1 MKQEIIDKINRLASQ
16 DEPFLFVINYQA
28 DEAFIRKLS
37 DINPEE
43 CLFDFEGKG
52 NFSHTRKETWK
63 EEISETTWQIEPP
76 LYEDYEQSFNIV
88 KSNIM
93 AGNSYLTNLTNRV
106 PVSCNLS
113 LEEIFHR
120 AKGKYK
126 LLLRRKRTQA
136 EDKAHLKE
144 ENIEE
149 NLTPFVCFS
158 PETFVRIKGG
168 RIYSYPMKGTLDAS
182 LPNAEKLLMEDRKEA
197 AEHATIVDLIR
208 NDLSRVAEDVR
219 VDKYRYVDVLH
230 TNKGDILQTSSEI
243 SGRLPED
250 YPHHLGE
257 ILDAQLP
264 AGSITGAP
272 KDKTMQIIQ
281 EAEGYDRG
289 FYTGIMGIYD
299 QGELNS
305 AVMIRFIEE
314 EETSPVDF
322 EADGEKNFKANE
334 GKKPK
339 IVFQGRRRHHFEE
352 RLPEGIRGSDSENLP
367 SDLNPPFIL
376 EKIKEIMKQQFVE
389 TIKIKNGKALALP
402 YHQARMERT
411 IRRFFPTLAS
421 EEIKLSSLISP
432 KEEMNL
438 YKARVVYDIQGVEA
452 IEYAPYKMKE
462 IHSLKVVEDDE
473 IDYTYKSTDRSALN
487 ALVAQ
492 KDDCD
497 EIIIVKNGLITD
509 TSFTNLA
516 LFDGNR
522 WLTPKHPLLQGTKRA
537 QLLEAGI
544 ILEADLTL
552 ENLRKA
558 EKVSLFNAMIDF
570 GEREVTKIFLPDQN

>member
-16 DEPFLFVINYQA
+16 DEPFLFVINYQG
-28 DEAFIRKLS
+28 DKAFIRLLS

-43 CLFDFEGKG
+43 CLFDFEGRG
-52 NFSHTRKETWK
+52 NFSHARKETLK
-63 EEISETTWQIEPP
+63 EEILKKETLKEETSETTWQIEPP
-76 LYEDYEQSFNIV
+76 LYEDYERSFNIV

-93 AGNSYLTNLTNRV
+93 AGNSYLTNLTCRV

-113 LEEIFHR
+113 LEDIFHR

-126 LLLRRKRTQA
+126 LLLRRKR
-136 EDKAHLKE
+136 
-144 ENIEE
+144 

-182 LPNAEKLLMEDRKEA
+182 LPDAEKQLMEDRKEA

-208 NDLSRVAEDVR
+208 NDLSRVAENVR
-219 VDKYRYVDVLH
+219 VDKYRYIDVLH

-257 ILDAQLP
+257 ILDAQLQ

-314 EETSPVDF
+314 ETSPVDF
-322 EADGEKNFKANE
+322 ETDGEKNFKAKE
-334 GKKPK
+334 GKASEGKQK
-339 IVFQGRRRHHFEE
+339 TVLQSRRRHHIKE
-352 RLPEGIRGSDSENLP
+352 RLPEGIRGSDSENL
-367 SDLNPPFIL
+367 SSVLKPPFVL
-376 EKIKEIMKQQFVE
+376 EKNI
-389 TIKIKNGKALALP
+389 
-402 YHQARMERT
+402 
-411 IRRFFPTLAS
+411 
-421 EEIKLSSLISP
+421 
-432 KEEMNL
+432 
-438 YKARVVYDIQGVEA
+438 
-452 IEYAPYKMKE
+452 
-462 IHSLKVVEDDE
+462 
-473 IDYTYKSTDRSALN
+473 
-487 ALVAQ
+487 
-492 KDDCD
+492 
-497 EIIIVKNGLITD
+497 
-509 TSFTNLA
+509 
-516 LFDGNR
+516 
-522 WLTPKHPLLQGTKRA
+522 
-537 QLLEAGI
+537 
-544 ILEADLTL
+544 
-552 ENLRKA
+552 
-558 EKVSLFNAMIDF
+558 
-570 GEREVTKIFLPDQN
+570 

>member
-16 DEPFLFVINYQA
+16 DEPFLFVINYQG
-28 DEAFIRKLS
+28 DKAFIRLLS

-43 CLFDFEGKG
+43 CLFDFEGRG
-52 NFSHTRKETWK
+52 NLSHAWKETLKEETSEEEILKKETLKEEILK
-63 EEISETTWQIEPP
+63 EEISETTWQIGPP
-76 LYEDYEQSFNIV
+76 LYEDYERSFNIV

-93 AGNSYLTNLTNRV
+93 AGNSYLTNLTCRV
-106 PVSCNLS
+106 PVSCNLP

-136 EDKAHLKE
+136 EDKDHLKEEAQNKDYLKEEPQNKDHLKE

-182 LPNAEKLLMEDRKEA
+182 LPNAEKLLMEDQKEA

-219 VDKYRYVDVLH
+219 VDKYRYIDVLH
-230 TNKGDILQTSSEI
+230 TNKGNILQTSSEI

-314 EETSPVDF
+314 EEVFPSKTENRMNY
-322 EADGEKNFKANE
+322 EAIRKLYFKAGGGITSKSDCRKE
-334 GKKPK
+334 YEEVIQK
-339 IVFQGRRRHHFEE
+339 IY
-352 RLPEGIRGSDSENLP
+352 LP
-367 SDLNPPFIL
+367 F
-376 EKIKEIMKQQFVE
+376 
-389 TIKIKNGKALALP
+389 
-402 YHQARMERT
+402 
-411 IRRFFPTLAS
+411 
-421 EEIKLSSLISP
+421 
-432 KEEMNL
+432 
-438 YKARVVYDIQGVEA
+438 
-452 IEYAPYKMKE
+452 
-462 IHSLKVVEDDE
+462 
-473 IDYTYKSTDRSALN
+473 
-487 ALVAQ
+487 
-492 KDDCD
+492 
-497 EIIIVKNGLITD
+497 
-509 TSFTNLA
+509 
-516 LFDGNR
+516 
-522 WLTPKHPLLQGTKRA
+522 
-537 QLLEAGI
+537 
-544 ILEADLTL
+544 
-552 ENLRKA
+552 
-558 EKVSLFNAMIDF
+558 
-570 GEREVTKIFLPDQN
+570 

>member
-1 MKQEIIDKINRLASQ
+1 MFRDFLSPIFYDQFFAHPNKSSIFADMKQEIIDKINRLASQ

-43 CLFDFEGKG
+43 CLFDIEGKG
-52 NFSHTRKETWK
+52 NFSHARKETLK
-63 EEISETTWQIEPP
+63 EETSETTWQIGPP
-76 LYEDYEQSFNIV
+76 LYEDYERSFNIV
-88 KSNIM
+88 KNNIM
-93 AGNSYLTNLTNRV
+93 AGNSYLTNLTCKV

-126 LLLRRKRTQA
+126 LLLRRKRNQA

-149 NLTPFVCFS
+149 ISNPFVCFS
-158 PETFVRIKGG
+158 PETFVKIKGG

-314 EETSPVDF
+314 ETSPVDF

-339 IVFQGRRRHHFEE
+339 ESRELYFKAGGGITSKSDCRREYEE
-352 RLPEGIRGSDSENLP
+352 VIQKIYLPI
-367 SDLNPPFIL
+367 
-376 EKIKEIMKQQFVE
+376 
-389 TIKIKNGKALALP
+389 
-402 YHQARMERT
+402 
-411 IRRFFPTLAS
+411 
-421 EEIKLSSLISP
+421 
-432 KEEMNL
+432 
-438 YKARVVYDIQGVEA
+438 
-452 IEYAPYKMKE
+452 
-462 IHSLKVVEDDE
+462 
-473 IDYTYKSTDRSALN
+473 
-487 ALVAQ
+487 
-492 KDDCD
+492 
-497 EIIIVKNGLITD
+497 
-509 TSFTNLA
+509 
-516 LFDGNR
+516 
-522 WLTPKHPLLQGTKRA
+522 
-537 QLLEAGI
+537 
-544 ILEADLTL
+544 
-552 ENLRKA
+552 
-558 EKVSLFNAMIDF
+558 
-570 GEREVTKIFLPDQN
+570 

>member
-16 DEPFLFVINYQA
+16 DEPFLFVINYQG
-28 DEAFIRKLS
+28 DKAFIRLLS

-43 CLFDFEGKG
+43 CLFDFEGRG
-52 NFSHTRKETWK
+52 NLSHAWKETLKEETSEKETWK
-63 EEISETTWQIEPP
+63 KETSEKKISETTWQIEPP
-76 LYEDYEQSFNIV
+76 LYEDYKRSFNIV

-93 AGNSYLTNLTNRV
+93 AGNSYLTNLTCRV

-219 VDKYRYVDVLH
+219 VDKYRYIDVLH

-314 EETSPVDF
+314 ETSPVDF
-322 EADGEKNFKANE
+322 ETDGEKNFKAKE
-334 GKKPK
+334 GK
-339 IVFQGRRRHHFEE
+339 
-352 RLPEGIRGSDSENLP
+352 
-367 SDLNPPFIL
+367 
-376 EKIKEIMKQQFVE
+376 
-389 TIKIKNGKALALP
+389 
-402 YHQARMERT
+402 
-411 IRRFFPTLAS
+411 AS
-421 EEIKLSSLISP
+421 EGKEPKANRKLYFKAGGGITSKSDCR
-432 KEEMNL
+432 KEYEE
-438 YKARVVYDIQGVEA
+438 VIQ
-452 IEYAPYKMKE
+452 
-462 IHSLKVVEDDE
+462 
-473 IDYTYKSTDRSALN
+473 
-487 ALVAQ
+487 
-492 KDDCD
+492 
-497 EIIIVKNGLITD
+497 
-509 TSFTNLA
+509 
-516 LFDGNR
+516 
-522 WLTPKHPLLQGTKRA
+522 
-537 QLLEAGI
+537 
-544 ILEADLTL
+544 
-552 ENLRKA
+552 
-558 EKVSLFNAMIDF
+558 
-570 GEREVTKIFLPDQN
+570 KIYLPF

>member
-16 DEPFLFVINYQA
+16 DEPFLFVINYQG
-28 DEAFIRKLS
+28 DKAFIRLLS

-43 CLFDFEGKG
+43 CLFDFEGRG
-52 NFSHTRKETWK
+52 NLSHAWKETWK
-63 EEISETTWQIEPP
+63 EGTSEKETWKKETSEEEISETTWQIEPP
-76 LYEDYEQSFNIV
+76 LYEDYERSFNIV

-93 AGNSYLTNLTNRV
+93 AGNSYLTNLTCRV

-113 LEEIFHR
+113 LEDIFHR

-126 LLLRRKRTQA
+126 LLLRRKR
-136 EDKAHLKE
+136 
-144 ENIEE
+144 

-182 LPNAEKLLMEDRKEA
+182 LPNAEKQLMEDQKEA

-219 VDKYRYVDVLH
+219 VDKYRYIDVLH

-314 EETSPVDF
+314 ETSPVDF
-322 EADGEKNFKANE
+322 EADGEKNFKTS
-334 GKKPK
+334 K
-339 IVFQGRRRHHFEE
+339 
-352 RLPEGIRGSDSENLP
+352 
-367 SDLNPPFIL
+367 
-376 EKIKEIMKQQFVE
+376 
-389 TIKIKNGKALALP
+389 GKASKGKEPKASRKLYFKAGGGITSKSDCRKEYEEVIQKIYLP
-402 YHQARMERT
+402 
-411 IRRFFPTLAS
+411 F
-421 EEIKLSSLISP
+421 
-432 KEEMNL
+432 
-438 YKARVVYDIQGVEA
+438 
-452 IEYAPYKMKE
+452 
-462 IHSLKVVEDDE
+462 
-473 IDYTYKSTDRSALN
+473 
-487 ALVAQ
+487 
-492 KDDCD
+492 
-497 EIIIVKNGLITD
+497 
-509 TSFTNLA
+509 
-516 LFDGNR
+516 
-522 WLTPKHPLLQGTKRA
+522 
-537 QLLEAGI
+537 
-544 ILEADLTL
+544 
-552 ENLRKA
+552 
-558 EKVSLFNAMIDF
+558 
-570 GEREVTKIFLPDQN
+570 

>member
-16 DEPFLFVINYQA
+16 DEPFLFVINYQG
-28 DEAFIRKLS
+28 DKAFIRQLS

-43 CLFDFEGKG
+43 CLFDFEGRG
-52 NFSHTRKETWK
+52 NSSDEMKNNSEK
-63 EEISETTWQIEPP
+63 IAETTWQIEPP
-76 LYEDYEQSFNIV
+76 LYEDYERSFNIV
-88 KSNIM
+88 KNNIM

-106 PVSCNLS
+106 PVNCNLS

-126 LLLRRKRTQA
+126 LLLRRKRNQA
-136 EDKAHLKE
+136 EDKVQQKKE
-144 ENIEE
+144 EAQNKADKKEDIIEE
-149 NLTPFVCFS
+149 ISNPFVCFS

-208 NDLSRVAEDVR
+208 NDLSRVAEDVK

-314 EETSPVDF
+314 ETSPVDF

-339 IVFQGRRRHHFEE
+339 ESRELYFKAGGGITSKSDCRREYEE
-352 RLPEGIRGSDSENLP
+352 VIQKIYLP
-367 SDLNPPFIL
+367 F
-376 EKIKEIMKQQFVE
+376 
-389 TIKIKNGKALALP
+389 
-402 YHQARMERT
+402 
-411 IRRFFPTLAS
+411 
-421 EEIKLSSLISP
+421 
-432 KEEMNL
+432 
-438 YKARVVYDIQGVEA
+438 
-452 IEYAPYKMKE
+452 
-462 IHSLKVVEDDE
+462 
-473 IDYTYKSTDRSALN
+473 
-487 ALVAQ
+487 
-492 KDDCD
+492 
-497 EIIIVKNGLITD
+497 
-509 TSFTNLA
+509 
-516 LFDGNR
+516 
-522 WLTPKHPLLQGTKRA
+522 
-537 QLLEAGI
+537 
-544 ILEADLTL
+544 
-552 ENLRKA
+552 
-558 EKVSLFNAMIDF
+558 
-570 GEREVTKIFLPDQN
+570 

>member
-16 DEPFLFVINYQA
+16 DEPFLFVINYQGNK
-28 DEAFIRKLS
+28 AFIRQLS

-43 CLFDFEGKG
+43 CLFDFEGRG
-52 NFSHTRKETWK
+52 NSSDEMKNNSEKIAEISEKIAEEETSK
-63 EEISETTWQIEPP
+63 EEISEISWQIAPP
-76 LYEDYEQSFNIV
+76 LYEDYERSFGIV

-106 PVSCNLS
+106 PVNCNLS

-144 ENIEE
+144 EAQNKAHLKEENIEE

-158 PETFVRIKGG
+158 PETFVKIKGG

-272 KDKTMQIIQ
+272 KDKTMQIIH

-314 EETSPVDF
+314 ETSPVDF

-339 IVFQGRRRHHFEE
+339 ESRELYFKAGGGITSKSDCRREYEE
-352 RLPEGIRGSDSENLP
+352 VIQKIYLPI
-367 SDLNPPFIL
+367 
-376 EKIKEIMKQQFVE
+376 
-389 TIKIKNGKALALP
+389 
-402 YHQARMERT
+402 
-411 IRRFFPTLAS
+411 
-421 EEIKLSSLISP
+421 
-432 KEEMNL
+432 
-438 YKARVVYDIQGVEA
+438 
-452 IEYAPYKMKE
+452 
-462 IHSLKVVEDDE
+462 
-473 IDYTYKSTDRSALN
+473 
-487 ALVAQ
+487 
-492 KDDCD
+492 
-497 EIIIVKNGLITD
+497 
-509 TSFTNLA
+509 
-516 LFDGNR
+516 
-522 WLTPKHPLLQGTKRA
+522 
-537 QLLEAGI
+537 
-544 ILEADLTL
+544 
-552 ENLRKA
+552 
-558 EKVSLFNAMIDF
+558 
-570 GEREVTKIFLPDQN
+570 

>member
-1 MKQEIIDKINRLASQ
+1 MKQKIIDKINRLASQ
-16 DEPFLFVINYQA
+16 KEPFLFVINYQA

-37 DINPEE
+37 DINSEE
-43 CLFDFEGKG
+43 CLFDFEGRG
-52 NFSHTRKETWK
+52 NWRENHSKEMGDSK
-63 EEISETTWQIEPP
+63 RIYEEISREIPKEISEKKFFKGTPLDSPISWQITPP
-76 LYEDYEQSFNIV
+76 LYNDYERSFDIV
-88 KSNIM
+88 KNNIM
-93 AGNSYLTNLTNRV
+93 AGNSYLTNLTCKV

-113 LEEIFHR
+113 LEDIFNQ

-126 LLLRRKRTQA
+126 LLIRRKRTQA
-136 EDKAHLKE
+136 EDKAQQKEEESQNKADKIEEEFQNKTYPKE

-149 NLTPFVCFS
+149 ISNSFVCFS

-219 VDKYRYVDVLH
+219 VDKYRYIDVLH

-289 FYTGIMGIYD
+289 FYTGIMGIYN

-314 EETSPVDF
+314 ETSPVDF
-322 EADGEKNFKANE
+322 EVDGEKNFKANE

-339 IVFQGRRRHHFEE
+339 ESRKLYFKAGGGITSKSDCRREYEE
-352 RLPEGIRGSDSENLP
+352 VIQKIYLP
-367 SDLNPPFIL
+367 F
-376 EKIKEIMKQQFVE
+376 
-389 TIKIKNGKALALP
+389 
-402 YHQARMERT
+402 
-411 IRRFFPTLAS
+411 
-421 EEIKLSSLISP
+421 
-432 KEEMNL
+432 
-438 YKARVVYDIQGVEA
+438 
-452 IEYAPYKMKE
+452 
-462 IHSLKVVEDDE
+462 
-473 IDYTYKSTDRSALN
+473 
-487 ALVAQ
+487 
-492 KDDCD
+492 
-497 EIIIVKNGLITD
+497 
-509 TSFTNLA
+509 
-516 LFDGNR
+516 
-522 WLTPKHPLLQGTKRA
+522 
-537 QLLEAGI
+537 
-544 ILEADLTL
+544 
-552 ENLRKA
+552 
-558 EKVSLFNAMIDF
+558 
-570 GEREVTKIFLPDQN
+570 

>member
-16 DEPFLFVINYQA
+16 DEPFLFVINYQG
-28 DEAFIRKLS
+28 DKAFIRLLS

-43 CLFDFEGKG
+43 CLFDFEGRG
-52 NFSHTRKETWK
+52 NLSHAWKEAWKEGTSEKETWK
-63 EEISETTWQIEPP
+63 KETSEEEISETTWQIEPP
-76 LYEDYEQSFNIV
+76 LYEDYERSFNIV

-93 AGNSYLTNLTNRV
+93 AGNSYLTNLTCRV
-106 PVSCNLS
+106 PVSCNLP

-182 LPNAEKLLMEDRKEA
+182 LPDAEKQLMEDRKEA

-219 VDKYRYVDVLH
+219 VDKYRYIDVLH

-257 ILDAQLP
+257 ILEAQLP

-272 KDKTMQIIQ
+272 KDKTMQIIH

-339 IVFQGRRRHHFEE
+339 KSRKLYFKAGGGITSKSDCRREYEE
-352 RLPEGIRGSDSENLP
+352 VIQKIYLPI
-367 SDLNPPFIL
+367 
-376 EKIKEIMKQQFVE
+376 
-389 TIKIKNGKALALP
+389 
-402 YHQARMERT
+402 
-411 IRRFFPTLAS
+411 
-421 EEIKLSSLISP
+421 
-432 KEEMNL
+432 
-438 YKARVVYDIQGVEA
+438 
-452 IEYAPYKMKE
+452 
-462 IHSLKVVEDDE
+462 
-473 IDYTYKSTDRSALN
+473 
-487 ALVAQ
+487 
-492 KDDCD
+492 
-497 EIIIVKNGLITD
+497 
-509 TSFTNLA
+509 
-516 LFDGNR
+516 
-522 WLTPKHPLLQGTKRA
+522 
-537 QLLEAGI
+537 
-544 ILEADLTL
+544 
-552 ENLRKA
+552 
-558 EKVSLFNAMIDF
+558 
-570 GEREVTKIFLPDQN
+570 

>member
-1 MKQEIIDKINRLASQ
+1 MKQEIIDKINQLASQ
-16 DEPFLFVINYQA
+16 DEPFLFVINYQG
-28 DEAFIRKLS
+28 DKAFIRLLS

-43 CLFDFEGKG
+43 CLFDFEGRG
-52 NFSHTRKETWK
+52 NFSHVWKETWK
-63 EEISETTWQIEPP
+63 EEILKKETWKEGTSEKETWKKETSEEEISETTWQIEPP
-76 LYEDYEQSFNIV
+76 LYEDYERSFNIV

-93 AGNSYLTNLTNRV
+93 AGNSYLTNLTCRV

-113 LEEIFHR
+113 LEDIFHR

-126 LLLRRKRTQA
+126 LLLRRKR
-136 EDKAHLKE
+136 
-144 ENIEE
+144 

-182 LPNAEKLLMEDRKEA
+182 LPNAEKQLMEDRKEA

-219 VDKYRYVDVLH
+219 VDKYRYIDVLH

-314 EETSPVDF
+314 ETSPVDF
-322 EADGEKNFKANE
+322 ETDGEKNFKASE
-334 GKKPK
+334 GKRDEASRKLYFKAGGGITSKSDCRKEYEEVIQK
-339 IVFQGRRRHHFEE
+339 IY
-352 RLPEGIRGSDSENLP
+352 LP
-367 SDLNPPFIL
+367 F
-376 EKIKEIMKQQFVE
+376 
-389 TIKIKNGKALALP
+389 
-402 YHQARMERT
+402 
-411 IRRFFPTLAS
+411 
-421 EEIKLSSLISP
+421 
-432 KEEMNL
+432 
-438 YKARVVYDIQGVEA
+438 
-452 IEYAPYKMKE
+452 
-462 IHSLKVVEDDE
+462 
-473 IDYTYKSTDRSALN
+473 
-487 ALVAQ
+487 
-492 KDDCD
+492 
-497 EIIIVKNGLITD
+497 
-509 TSFTNLA
+509 
-516 LFDGNR
+516 
-522 WLTPKHPLLQGTKRA
+522 
-537 QLLEAGI
+537 
-544 ILEADLTL
+544 
-552 ENLRKA
+552 
-558 EKVSLFNAMIDF
+558 
-570 GEREVTKIFLPDQN
+570 

>member
-1 MKQEIIDKINRLASQ
+1 MKQEIIDKINQLASQ
-16 DEPFLFVINYQA
+16 DEPFLFVINYQG
-28 DEAFIRKLS
+28 DKAFIRLLS

-43 CLFDFEGKG
+43 CLFDFEGRG
-52 NFSHTRKETWK
+52 NFSHARKETLK
-63 EEISETTWQIEPP
+63 EEILKKETLKKEISETTWQIEPP
-76 LYEDYEQSFNIV
+76 LYEDYERSFNIV
-88 KSNIM
+88 KCNIM
-93 AGNSYLTNLTNRV
+93 AGNSYLTNLTCRV
-106 PVSCNLS
+106 LVSCNLS

-136 EDKAHLKE
+136 EEKDHLKEEAQNKAHLKE

-182 LPNAEKLLMEDRKEA
+182 LPNAEKQLMEDRKEA

-219 VDKYRYVDVLH
+219 VDKYRYIDVLH

-281 EAEGYDRG
+281 EAEDYDRG

-299 QGELNS
+299 HGELNS

-314 EETSPVDF
+314 ETSPVDF
-322 EADGEKNFKANE
+322 ETDGEKNFKASE
-334 GKKPK
+334 GK
-339 IVFQGRRRHHFEE
+339 GDE
-352 RLPEGIRGSDSENLP
+352 
-367 SDLNPPFIL
+367 
-376 EKIKEIMKQQFVE
+376 
-389 TIKIKNGKALALP
+389 
-402 YHQARMERT
+402 
-411 IRRFFPTLAS
+411 AS
-421 EEIKLSSLISP
+421 EGKRDEASRKLYFKAGGGITSKSDCR
-432 KEEMNL
+432 KEYEE
-438 YKARVVYDIQGVEA
+438 VIQ
-452 IEYAPYKMKE
+452 
-462 IHSLKVVEDDE
+462 
-473 IDYTYKSTDRSALN
+473 
-487 ALVAQ
+487 
-492 KDDCD
+492 
-497 EIIIVKNGLITD
+497 
-509 TSFTNLA
+509 
-516 LFDGNR
+516 
-522 WLTPKHPLLQGTKRA
+522 
-537 QLLEAGI
+537 
-544 ILEADLTL
+544 
-552 ENLRKA
+552 
-558 EKVSLFNAMIDF
+558 
-570 GEREVTKIFLPDQN
+570 KIYLPF

>member
-1 MKQEIIDKINRLASQ
+1 MKQKIIDKINRLASQ
-16 DEPFLFVINYQA
+16 KEPFLFVINYQA

-37 DINPEE
+37 DINSEE
-43 CLFDFEGKG
+43 CLFDFEGRG
-52 NFSHTRKETWK
+52 NWRENHSKEMGDSK
-63 EEISETTWQIEPP
+63 RIYEEISREIPKEISEKKFFKGTPLDSPISWQITPP
-76 LYEDYEQSFNIV
+76 LYNDYERSFDIV
-88 KSNIM
+88 KNNIM
-93 AGNSYLTNLTNRV
+93 AGNSYLTNLTCKV

-113 LEEIFHR
+113 LEDIFNQ

-126 LLLRRKRTQA
+126 LLIRRKRTQA
-136 EDKAHLKE
+136 EDKAQQKEEESQNKADKIEEEFQNKTYPKE

-149 NLTPFVCFS
+149 ISNSFVCFS

-219 VDKYRYVDVLH
+219 VDKYRYIDVLH

-289 FYTGIMGIYD
+289 FYTGIMGIYN

-305 AVMIRFIEE
+305 AVIIRFIE

-334 GKKPK
+334 GNKPK
-339 IVFQGRRRHHFEE
+339 ESRKLYFKAGGGITSKSDCRREYEE
-352 RLPEGIRGSDSENLP
+352 VIQKIYLP
-367 SDLNPPFIL
+367 F
-376 EKIKEIMKQQFVE
+376 
-389 TIKIKNGKALALP
+389 
-402 YHQARMERT
+402 
-411 IRRFFPTLAS
+411 
-421 EEIKLSSLISP
+421 
-432 KEEMNL
+432 
-438 YKARVVYDIQGVEA
+438 
-452 IEYAPYKMKE
+452 
-462 IHSLKVVEDDE
+462 
-473 IDYTYKSTDRSALN
+473 
-487 ALVAQ
+487 
-492 KDDCD
+492 
-497 EIIIVKNGLITD
+497 
-509 TSFTNLA
+509 
-516 LFDGNR
+516 
-522 WLTPKHPLLQGTKRA
+522 
-537 QLLEAGI
+537 
-544 ILEADLTL
+544 
-552 ENLRKA
+552 
-558 EKVSLFNAMIDF
+558 
-570 GEREVTKIFLPDQN
+570 

>member
-16 DEPFLFVINYQA
+16 DEPFLFVINYQGNK
-28 DEAFIRKLS
+28 AFIRQLS

-43 CLFDFEGKG
+43 CLFDFEGRG
-52 NFSHTRKETWK
+52 NSSDEMKNNSEKIAEISEKIAEEETSK
-63 EEISETTWQIEPP
+63 EEISEISWQIAPP
-76 LYEDYEQSFNIV
+76 LYEDYERSFGIV

-106 PVSCNLS
+106 PVNCNLS

-144 ENIEE
+144 EAQNKAHLKEENIEE

-158 PETFVRIKGG
+158 PETFVKIKGG

-250 YPHHLGE
+250 YRQHLGE

-314 EETSPVDF
+314 ETSPVDF

-339 IVFQGRRRHHFEE
+339 ESRKLYFKAGGGITSKSDCRREYEE
-352 RLPEGIRGSDSENLP
+352 VIQKIYLP
-367 SDLNPPFIL
+367 F
-376 EKIKEIMKQQFVE
+376 
-389 TIKIKNGKALALP
+389 
-402 YHQARMERT
+402 
-411 IRRFFPTLAS
+411 
-421 EEIKLSSLISP
+421 
-432 KEEMNL
+432 
-438 YKARVVYDIQGVEA
+438 
-452 IEYAPYKMKE
+452 
-462 IHSLKVVEDDE
+462 
-473 IDYTYKSTDRSALN
+473 
-487 ALVAQ
+487 
-492 KDDCD
+492 
-497 EIIIVKNGLITD
+497 
-509 TSFTNLA
+509 
-516 LFDGNR
+516 
-522 WLTPKHPLLQGTKRA
+522 
-537 QLLEAGI
+537 
-544 ILEADLTL
+544 
-552 ENLRKA
+552 
-558 EKVSLFNAMIDF
+558 
-570 GEREVTKIFLPDQN
+570 

>member
-16 DEPFLFVINYQA
+16 DEPFLFVINYQG
-28 DEAFIRKLS
+28 DKAFIRLLS

-43 CLFDFEGKG
+43 CLFDFEGRG
-52 NFSHTRKETWK
+52 NLSHVWKETLK
-63 EEISETTWQIEPP
+63 EETSEKEISETIWQIDPP
-76 LYEDYEQSFNIV
+76 LYEDYERSFNIV

-93 AGNSYLTNLTNRV
+93 AGNSYLTNLTCRV

-182 LPNAEKLLMEDRKEA
+182 LPNAEKQLMEDRKEA

-208 NDLSRVAEDVR
+208 NDLSRVAENVR
-219 VDKYRYVDVLH
+219 VDKYRYIDVLH

-314 EETSPVDF
+314 ETSPVDF
-322 EADGEKNFKANE
+322 ETDGEKNFKASE
-334 GKKPK
+334 GK
-339 IVFQGRRRHHFEE
+339 GDE
-352 RLPEGIRGSDSENLP
+352 
-367 SDLNPPFIL
+367 
-376 EKIKEIMKQQFVE
+376 
-389 TIKIKNGKALALP
+389 
-402 YHQARMERT
+402 
-411 IRRFFPTLAS
+411 AS
-421 EEIKLSSLISP
+421 EGKRDEASRKLYFKAGGGITSKSDCR
-432 KEEMNL
+432 KEYEE
-438 YKARVVYDIQGVEA
+438 VIQ
-452 IEYAPYKMKE
+452 
-462 IHSLKVVEDDE
+462 
-473 IDYTYKSTDRSALN
+473 
-487 ALVAQ
+487 
-492 KDDCD
+492 
-497 EIIIVKNGLITD
+497 
-509 TSFTNLA
+509 
-516 LFDGNR
+516 
-522 WLTPKHPLLQGTKRA
+522 
-537 QLLEAGI
+537 
-544 ILEADLTL
+544 
-552 ENLRKA
+552 
-558 EKVSLFNAMIDF
+558 
-570 GEREVTKIFLPDQN
+570 KIYLPF

>member
-16 DEPFLFVINYQA
+16 DEPFLFVINYQGNK
-28 DEAFIRKLS
+28 AFIRLLS

-43 CLFDFEGKG
+43 CLFDFEGRG
-52 NFSHTRKETWK
+52 NLSHAWKETWK
-63 EEISETTWQIEPP
+63 EGTWKEETWKEETWKKKISEEEISETIWQIEPP
-76 LYEDYEQSFNIV
+76 LYEDYERSFNIV

-93 AGNSYLTNLTNRV
+93 AGNSYLTNLTCRV

-126 LLLRRKRTQA
+126 LLLRRKR
-136 EDKAHLKE
+136 
-144 ENIEE
+144 

-182 LPNAEKLLMEDRKEA
+182 LPNAEKQLMEDRKEA

-208 NDLSRVAEDVR
+208 NDLSRVAENVR
-219 VDKYRYVDVLH
+219 VDKYRYIDVLH

-299 QGELNS
+299 HGELNS

-314 EETSPVDF
+314 ETSPVDF
-322 EADGEKNFKANE
+322 ETDGEKNFKASE
-334 GKKPK
+334 GK
-339 IVFQGRRRHHFEE
+339 GDE
-352 RLPEGIRGSDSENLP
+352 
-367 SDLNPPFIL
+367 
-376 EKIKEIMKQQFVE
+376 
-389 TIKIKNGKALALP
+389 
-402 YHQARMERT
+402 
-411 IRRFFPTLAS
+411 AS
-421 EEIKLSSLISP
+421 EGKRDEASRKLYFKAGGGITSKSDCR
-432 KEEMNL
+432 KEYEE
-438 YKARVVYDIQGVEA
+438 VIQ
-452 IEYAPYKMKE
+452 
-462 IHSLKVVEDDE
+462 
-473 IDYTYKSTDRSALN
+473 
-487 ALVAQ
+487 
-492 KDDCD
+492 
-497 EIIIVKNGLITD
+497 
-509 TSFTNLA
+509 
-516 LFDGNR
+516 
-522 WLTPKHPLLQGTKRA
+522 
-537 QLLEAGI
+537 
-544 ILEADLTL
+544 
-552 ENLRKA
+552 
-558 EKVSLFNAMIDF
+558 
-570 GEREVTKIFLPDQN
+570 KIYLPF

>member
-1 MKQEIIDKINRLASQ
+1 MLEKTITFDRFVRGMLITLLVGAI
-16 DEPFLFVINYQA
+16 LFVINYQG
-28 DEAFIRKLS
+28 DKAFIRLLS

-43 CLFDFEGKG
+43 CLFDFEGRG
-52 NFSHTRKETWK
+52 NFSHARKETLK
-63 EEISETTWQIEPP
+63 EEIPEVTWQITPP
-76 LYEDYEQSFNIV
+76 LYNDYERSFNIV

-93 AGNSYLTNLTNRV
+93 AGNSYLTNLTCRV
-106 PVSCNLS
+106 PVSCNLP

-126 LLLRRKRTQA
+126 LLLRRKRNQA
-136 EDKAHLKE
+136 EDKAHLKEEPQNKDYLKEEAQNKAHLKE

-182 LPNAEKLLMEDRKEA
+182 LPKAEKQLMEDRKEA

-208 NDLSRVAEDVR
+208 NDLSRVAENVR
-219 VDKYRYVDVLH
+219 VDKYRYFDVLH

-314 EETSPVDF
+314 ETSPVDF
-322 EADGEKNFKANE
+322 EADGEKNFKASE
-334 GKKPK
+334 GKGDEASRKLYFKAGGGITSKSDCRKEYEEVIQK
-339 IVFQGRRRHHFEE
+339 IY
-352 RLPEGIRGSDSENLP
+352 LP
-367 SDLNPPFIL
+367 F
-376 EKIKEIMKQQFVE
+376 
-389 TIKIKNGKALALP
+389 
-402 YHQARMERT
+402 
-411 IRRFFPTLAS
+411 
-421 EEIKLSSLISP
+421 
-432 KEEMNL
+432 
-438 YKARVVYDIQGVEA
+438 
-452 IEYAPYKMKE
+452 
-462 IHSLKVVEDDE
+462 
-473 IDYTYKSTDRSALN
+473 
-487 ALVAQ
+487 
-492 KDDCD
+492 
-497 EIIIVKNGLITD
+497 
-509 TSFTNLA
+509 
-516 LFDGNR
+516 
-522 WLTPKHPLLQGTKRA
+522 
-537 QLLEAGI
+537 
-544 ILEADLTL
+544 
-552 ENLRKA
+552 
-558 EKVSLFNAMIDF
+558 
-570 GEREVTKIFLPDQN
+570 

>member
-16 DEPFLFVINYQA
+16 DEPFLFVINYQG
-28 DEAFIRKLS
+28 DKAFIRLLS

-43 CLFDFEGKG
+43 CLFDFEERG
-52 NFSHTRKETWK
+52 NLSHAWKETLKEENLKKETWK
-63 EEISETTWQIEPP
+63 KETWKKVTSEEEISETTWQIEPP
-76 LYEDYEQSFNIV
+76 LYEDYERSFNIV

-93 AGNSYLTNLTNRV
+93 AGNSYLTNLTCRV
-106 PVSCNLS
+106 PVSCNLP

-126 LLLRRKRTQA
+126 LLLRRKKTQA

-144 ENIEE
+144 EAQNKDYLKEEPQNKAHLKEEAQNKAHLKEENIED

-182 LPNAEKLLMEDRKEA
+182 LPNAEKLLMEDQKEA

-219 VDKYRYVDVLH
+219 VDKYRYIDVLH
-230 TNKGDILQTSSEI
+230 TNKGNILQTSSEI

-314 EETSPVDF
+314 ETSPVDF
-322 EADGEKNFKANE
+322 EADGEKNFKASE
-334 GKKPK
+334 GKRDEASRKLYFKAGGGITSKSDCRREYEEVIQK
-339 IVFQGRRRHHFEE
+339 IY
-352 RLPEGIRGSDSENLP
+352 LPI
-367 SDLNPPFIL
+367 
-376 EKIKEIMKQQFVE
+376 
-389 TIKIKNGKALALP
+389 
-402 YHQARMERT
+402 
-411 IRRFFPTLAS
+411 
-421 EEIKLSSLISP
+421 
-432 KEEMNL
+432 
-438 YKARVVYDIQGVEA
+438 
-452 IEYAPYKMKE
+452 
-462 IHSLKVVEDDE
+462 
-473 IDYTYKSTDRSALN
+473 
-487 ALVAQ
+487 
-492 KDDCD
+492 
-497 EIIIVKNGLITD
+497 
-509 TSFTNLA
+509 
-516 LFDGNR
+516 
-522 WLTPKHPLLQGTKRA
+522 
-537 QLLEAGI
+537 
-544 ILEADLTL
+544 
-552 ENLRKA
+552 
-558 EKVSLFNAMIDF
+558 
-570 GEREVTKIFLPDQN
+570 